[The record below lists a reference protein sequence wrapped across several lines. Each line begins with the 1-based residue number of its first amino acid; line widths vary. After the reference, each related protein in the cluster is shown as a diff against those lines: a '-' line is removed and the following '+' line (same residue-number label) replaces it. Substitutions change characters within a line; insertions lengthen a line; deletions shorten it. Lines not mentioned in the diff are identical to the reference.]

1 MNLLVSQTTILKKK
15 YSTEIIPKGP
25 YNFDKTVHDPS
36 HFPTPIEI
44 WKSEKFWK
52 TMRFKNRILGIKLES
67 IETTDKPKIR
77 LTIFSTSKL
86 SKKFIQDLIEDLNFR
101 YGFDENLSEFY
112 EKFKSD
118 SLLSS
123 VFKRM
128 RGAHGRS
135 LESLYE
141 IIMISIVL
149 QNATVR
155 RTVQMMNAL
164 LNKYGQKIRF
174 NDKEMYLIWKPQK
187 LVKVSQQELRD
198 LKVGY
203 RAKMFI
209 RISKQFA
216 EGEIDEYALRRL
228 PLKQVKKELLRLY
241 GIGPASL
248 DNLLGILRKHQPIE
262 TIPPWEQKIYSRL
275 LFNKKLVS
283 PNKILEELKRRYG
296 EWSVFTGYLLFED
309 LFWRHKEKPI
319 QWLEK
324 EIRL

>member
-1 MNLLVSQTTILKKK
+1 MTKVLVLNKKK
-15 YSTEIIPKGP
+15 SLILEPKAP
-25 YNFDKTVHDPS
+25 YNFDKTVYDPS

-44 WKSEKFWK
+44 WKPGKFWK
-52 TMRFKNRILGIKLES
+52 TIRFKNRILGIKLED
-67 IETTDKPKIR
+67 IGTIDKPKIR
-77 LTIFSTSKL
+77 VMVFSTSKL
-86 SKKFIQDLIEDLNFR
+86 SKKFIEDLIAELKFR
-101 YGFDENLSEFY
+101 YGFDEDLSEFY

-118 SLLSS
+118 SLLAKTI
-123 VFKRM
+123 KRM
-128 RGAHGRS
+128 KGAHGRA

-155 RTVQMMNAL
+155 RTIQMMNAL

-174 NDKEMYLIWKPQK
+174 DNKEMYLIWKPQK
-187 LVKVSQQELRD
+187 LAKASEKELRD

-203 RAKMFI
+203 RAKIFVKV
-209 RISKQFA
+209 SKQIA
-216 EGEIDEYALRRL
+216 EGLVNEYKLRKK
-228 PLKQVKKELLRLY
+228 PLEKVKKELLKLY

-248 DNLLGILRKHQPIE
+248 DSLLAILRKYQPIR

-283 PNKILEELKRRYG
+283 PSKILKELNRRYG
-296 EWSVFTGYLLFED
+296 KWSVFAGYLLFED

-319 QWLEK
+319 TWLEK

>member
-1 MNLLVSQTTILKKK
+1 MAKTITLKKK
-15 YSTEIIPKGP
+15 HSTEIIPKTP

-44 WKSEKFWK
+44 WKPEKLWK
-52 TMRFKNRILGIKLES
+52 TMRFKNRILGTRLES
-67 IETTDKPKIR
+67 IGTIDKPKIR
-77 LTIFSTSKL
+77 LTIFSTSEL
-86 SKKFIQDLIEDLNFR
+86 SKKFIRDLIEDLNFR
-101 YGFDENLSEFY
+101 YGFNEDLWEFY
-112 EKFKSD
+112 QKFKSD
-118 SLLSS
+118 SLLGP

-164 LNKYGQKIRF
+164 LNKYGHKIKF
-174 NDKEMYLIWKPQK
+174 DDKEMYLIWKPQK
-187 LVKVSQQELRD
+187 LAKLSEQELRD

-209 RISKQFA
+209 RISKQFT
-216 EGEIDEYALRRL
+216 EGEIDEYKLRKM
-228 PLKQVKKELLRLY
+228 PLEQAKKELLKLY

-248 DNLLGILRKHQPIE
+248 DSLLGILRKHRPVR

-283 PNKILEELKRRYG
+283 PDKLLEELKRRYG
-296 EWSVFTGYLLFED
+296 KWSVFAGYLLFED
-309 LFWRHKEKPI
+309 LFWRHKEKSIP
-319 QWLEK
+319 WLEK

>member
-1 MNLLVSQTTILKKK
+1 MKIIILKNKT
-15 YSTEIIPKGP
+15 SFVLFPKPP
-25 YNFDKTVHDPS
+25 YNFDLTIHDPS

-44 WKSEKFWK
+44 WESGRFWK
-52 TMRFKNRILGIKLES
+52 TMRFQNKILGIKLENKGS
-67 IETTDKPKIR
+67 VDKPKVR
-77 LTIFSTSKL
+77 LTVFSSSKL
-86 SKKFIQDLIEDLNFR
+86 SQKLLQNLLEDLKFR
-101 YGFDENLSEFY
+101 YAFHEDLSGFY
-112 EKFKSD
+112 EKFKTD
-118 SLLSS
+118 SLLGP

-128 RGAHGRS
+128 KGRHERS

-164 LNKYGQKIRF
+164 LKKYGSRIRF
-174 NDKEMYLIWKPQK
+174 DNKEMHLIWRPQR
-187 LVKVSQQELRD
+187 LAKVSEQELRG

-203 RAKMFI
+203 RAKMFV
-209 RISKQFA
+209 RISKQFT
-216 EGEIDEYALRRL
+216 EEKIDEYKLRQA
-228 PLKQVKKELLRLY
+228 PFEEAEKELLKLY

-248 DNLLGILRKHQPIE
+248 NSLLSILRKHPLGIPPII

-275 LFNKKLVS
+275 LFNKELV
-283 PNKILEELKRRYG
+283 PVDKILKELKRRYG
-296 EWSVFTGYLLFED
+296 EWLGFAGYTLFLD

-319 QWLEK
+319 PWLEK